1 MRIVS
6 VFIWILLSITG
17 CSMLDTPEDET
28 STWSAKDI
36 YVVAKE
42 ALNRGD
48 YEGAIKYYEIL
59 EARFPFELISQQ
71 AQLDMIYAYYRFEE
85 PESATVAADRFIK
98 TYPTHPY
105 VDYAYYLKGLVNFEQ
120 NIGILDRY
128 LPIDHSQRD
137 QGAALDAFY
146 AFSDL
151 ITRFPDSQYTADA
164 KQRMV
169 YLRNTLAEH
178 ELHIAEFYLKRGAYV
193 AAANRANTVVKSY
206 QSTPAVPKALEL
218 MATAYQLL
226 GMKDLQESA
235 QQVLQLN
242 YPTRAAD
249 VEIEKIIPQP
259 PNVSTM

>member
-6 VFIWILLSITG
+6 ILVLLIVSG

-28 STWSAKDI
+28 SNWSAKDI
-36 YVVAKE
+36 YAVAKE
-42 ALNRGD
+42 ALNRED

-71 AQLDMIYAYYRFEE
+71 AQLDMMYAYYKFEE
-85 PESATVAADRFIK
+85 PESAIVTADRFIK

-137 QGAALDAFY
+137 QDAALDAFY

-151 ITRFPDSQYTADA
+151 ITRFPNSQYSADA
-164 KQRMV
+164 RQRMV

-178 ELHIAEFYLKRGAYV
+178 ELQVAEFYLKRGAYV
-193 AAANRANTVVKSY
+193 AAANRANTVVQSY
-206 QSTPAVPKALEL
+206 QNTPAVPKALQL
-218 MATAYQLL
+218 MITAYQLL
-226 GMKDLQESA
+226 GTKDLEESA
-235 QQVLQLN
+235 SRVLELN
-242 YPTRAAD
+242 YPNQEIGEVR
-249 VEIEKIIPQP
+249 IEKLNDSP
-259 PNVSTM
+259 PTTVQ